1 MLLCALLI
9 FHRKRNHL
17 HNVIYKKFYRRES
30 LFLFYFHGKYNT
42 PCNRPLLLESPNF
55 RKYIVAL
62 SKCDKLCRKTY
73 SHTLFCIYSPIQEVK
88 GDSSSGH
95 VVTRKLN
102 KLKNFVLTKKAK
114 AIEATAGKILSSNGS
129 VNGLNH
135 VTSDAELQ
143 NKVGGET

>member
-1 MLLCALLI
+1 MINCAERHI
-9 FHRKRNHL
+9 
-17 HNVIYKKFYRRES
+17 VT
-30 LFLFYFHGKYNT
+30 LF
-42 PCNRPLLLESPNF
+42 
-55 RKYIVAL
+55 
-62 SKCDKLCRKTY
+62 
-73 SHTLFCIYSPIQEVK
+73 FCIYSPIQEVK

-143 NKVGGET
+143 NKVGGERLEQQQPRPHFS